1 MHSLNNKTPKKLT
14 CLLSDVI
21 KQHGISENTIMQI
34 LLEQQR
40 KGNVKMT
47 EKGIVK
53 VENESAETTTEL
65 IFNLISSGTN
75 RLLDIRKILEEKGK
89 NKKSATYVNHLVK
102 KGKLVSPKRGW
113 FFLPNQEIP
122 DLTSGEKKSY
132 TPTIKKPKENGHC
145 LVEREV
151 DSVHKFYAEKIGFL
165 LKELHKTKT
174 EMEKIK
180 VEFIELLDEN
190 EKLKQQFEKI
200 KKVVAD
206 KFDPKNIIIPELS
219 KYFGMTAEATNKLI
233 EKSCPGLI

>member
-1 MHSLNNKTPKKLT
+1 MYDEIVMHSLNNKTPKKINMFIKW
-14 CLLSDVI
+14 C
-21 KQHGISENTIMQI
+21 KQHEISENTIMQI

-53 VENESAETTTEL
+53 IEDENAKTTTEL

-89 NKKSATYVNHLVK
+89 NKKSATYVNQLVK

-122 DLTSGEKKSY
+122 DLTFGEKKSY

-165 LKELHKTKT
+165 LKELHKTGRNQSWIYWT
-174 EMEKIK
+174 TRWE
-180 VEFIELLDEN
+180 
-190 EKLKQQFEKI
+190 
-200 KKVVAD
+200 
-206 KFDPKNIIIPELS
+206 
-219 KYFGMTAEATNKLI
+219 
-233 EKSCPGLI
+233 